1 MTIIPDDTM
10 IIWYNDNHIRHHHD
24 NHSNHHDHSL
34 DGSWG
39 TLIQFGP
46 RLDTRWS
53 SHALSD
59 RSGPRRSGLFS
70 YFHFSYFQPHNHKCI
85 LLIKLCVF
93 KCSVVPLAICDVD
106 SLFSHCA
113 DFQSTAKNNYRQS
126 RFKNR
131 QISTNKQE
139 PEATKYLIF
148 LFLSKYFL
156 WGWTPKN
163 QQKYAIWQQVD
174 FKSKTLLLTI
184 PDICPFF
191 STDQIFGPNF
201 LHAKVHKSRQNRFRD

>member
-1 MTIIPDDTM
+1 M
-10 IIWYNDNHIRHHHD
+10 IIISGIITQIIMITATWP
-24 NHSNHHDHSL
+24 
-34 DGSWG
+34 
-39 TLIQFGP
+39 LIQFVL

-53 SHALSD
+53 SPALSD
-59 RSGPRRSGLFS
+59 RSGPRRSELFS
-70 YFHFSYFQPHNHKCI
+70 CFHFSYFQPHNHKCI

-139 PEATKYLIF
+139 PEATKYLIARLSFSQIKSWVALSF
-148 LFLSKYFL
+148 LVVCLF
-156 WGWTPKN
+156 
-163 QQKYAIWQQVD
+163 VR
-174 FKSKTLLLTI
+174 
-184 PDICPFF
+184 PD
-191 STDQIFGPNF
+191 
-201 LHAKVHKSRQNRFRD
+201 R